1 MSRIENYVT
10 ENDALTRVE
19 ELRNEGIADS
29 NITVLSQQ
37 PIQNDAFANSEV
49 NFRDAEG

>member
-37 PIQNDAFANSEV
+37 PIQMMLLLTAK
-49 NFRDAEG
+49 